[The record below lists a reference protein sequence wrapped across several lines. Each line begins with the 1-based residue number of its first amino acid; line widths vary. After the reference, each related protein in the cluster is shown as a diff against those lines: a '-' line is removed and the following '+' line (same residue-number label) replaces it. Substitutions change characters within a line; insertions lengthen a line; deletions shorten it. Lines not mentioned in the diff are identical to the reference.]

1 MQSNCIWHLCKCGS
15 ASPNMYTVSYSV
27 CVSEPVRMNT
37 SIFLSRRGLVFIS
50 AVAPIM
56 FPKSF
61 SKGPKKTSHSVLPG
75 LWNNNTPGFPITNG
89 ERTENM
95 CGQTGSWGRERAE
108 KWVIQHMAKVS
119 STGARLFNGDFVLTS
134 VAAMSR
140 CCCCHMLAFGTANSK
155 THFINAIKHSN
166 I

>member
-27 CVSEPVRMNT
+27 CVSEPVRVNT

-75 LWNNNTPGFPITNG
+75 L
-89 ERTENM
+89 
-95 CGQTGSWGRERAE
+95 
-108 KWVIQHMAKVS
+108 
-119 STGARLFNGDFVLTS
+119 
-134 VAAMSR
+134 
-140 CCCCHMLAFGTANSK
+140 
-155 THFINAIKHSN
+155 
-166 I
+166 